1 MKKIFSTL
9 LIALTLTTSINA
21 IAKDQISIS
30 SSSKHFEDER
40 TVKSFNGV
48 AAAGPINVV
57 LTIGSTESCRL
68 EGDAEALESIVTEVK
83 GNILIIRPQTSI
95 TSWSRKY
102 EGKKITAYV
111 TAKSISSL
119 AVSGSGSMVVNGK
132 VDAQSLATTISGSG
146 SIKATADVDNL
157 SAVISGSGSIN
168 LSGTAD
174 HAKIVM
180 SSSGAFAGKSFSVS
194 TLSATISGSG
204 QVNIKADQ
212 SIKAVIS
219 GSGSINYS
227 GNATV
232 DKTVIGS
239 GGVRKV

>member
-1 MKKIFSTL
+1 MKKVLTILFAAL
-9 LIALTLTTSINA
+9 ALTSSLNV

-30 SSSKHFEDER
+30 SSKHQGDER
-40 TVKSFNGV
+40 DVKNFNGV

-57 LTIGSTESCRL
+57 LTLGSTESCRL
-68 EGDAEALESIVTEVK
+68 EGDEEALASIITEVK
-83 GNILIIRPQTSI
+83 GNVLIIRPKTSI
-95 TSWSRKY
+95 TSWSKKY
-102 EGKKITAYV
+102 EDKKITAYV
-111 TAKSISSL
+111 TAKDITSL
-119 AVSGSGSMVVNGK
+119 AVSGSGSMTVSGK
-132 VDAQSLATTISGSG
+132 INAQAFAATVSGSG
-146 SIKATADVDNL
+146 SIKATADVDDL
-157 SAVISGSGSIN
+157 TAVISGSGSIN
-168 LSGTAD
+168 LNGNAD

-180 SSSGAFAGKSFSVS
+180 SSSGAFAGKSFSVN

-219 GSGSINYS
+219 GSGSVNYS

-232 DKTVIGS
+232 DKTVFGS